1 MDADGNAETRFEL
14 VARLA
19 GEAMEAENNLQNA
32 ILKAGG
38 REFIREG
45 DRWKPV
51 EPVAER
57 EVPLPQTYQLATLAG
72 LVAYLKSDIDETKKA
87 GAIVHVVSPTK
98 VLVVG
103 PPVGFKLQRPVFAAA
118 SFSDD
123 AHPWAQPQELES
135 FQVWLRA
142 RFVPTDD
149 SANLLKALSGVKDG
163 EVKNVV
169 DTGLS
174 QEVSIK
180 VGVDLTDR
188 ALIKNPVMLRPYR
201 TFREVAQ
208 PQSEFVVRMTGN
220 ANGLPRVT
228 LHEAD
233 GGTWKLEAIL
243 KVVQW
248 LDWALNKNDD
258 PKPFVVIG

>member
-1 MDADGNAETRFEL
+1 MKEAAIQKVADLATKAESATLALANATL
-14 VARLA
+14 AVA
-19 GEAMEAENNLQNA
+19 G
-32 ILKAGG
+32 KTY
-38 REFIREG
+38 IREG
-45 DRWKPV
+45 VNWRAV
-51 EPVAER
+51 EPLEER
-57 EVPLPQTYQLATLAG
+57 EVPLPQTYQLNTLAG
-72 LVAYLKSDIDETKKA
+72 FVEYLKSDIDKTKEA

-98 VLVVG
+98 VFVVG
-103 PPVGFKLQRPVFAAA
+103 PPVGFKKQRPIFAAA

-123 AHPWAQPQELES
+123 AHPWGQPQELEN

-142 RFVPTDD
+142 RFVPTPD
-149 SANLLKALSGVKDG
+149 SENLIKALSGVKDG

-188 ALIKNPVMLRPYR
+188 ALIKNPVMLQPYR

-220 ANGLPRVT
+220 ANGLPKVT

-243 KVVQW
+243 KTVQF
-248 LDWALNKNDD
+248 LDWALNRADS

>member
-1 MDADGNAETRFEL
+1 MNAEGNAETRFEL

-19 GEAMEAENNLQNA
+19 GEAAEAENNLENA

-57 EVPLPQTYQLATLAG
+57 EVPLPQTYQLNTLAG
-72 LVAYLKSDIDETKKA
+72 LVAYLKADIDKTKDA
-87 GAIVHVVSPTK
+87 GAVVHVVSPT
-98 VLVVG
+98 
-103 PPVGFKLQRPVFAAA
+103 
-118 SFSDD
+118 DD
-123 AHPWAQPQELES
+123 AHPWGQPQELEN

-142 RFVPTDD
+142 RFVPTTD
-149 SANLLKALSGVKDG
+149 SENLLKALSGVKDG

-180 VGVDLTDR
+180 VGVDLT
-188 ALIKNPVMLRPYR
+188 
-201 TFREVAQ
+201 E
-208 PQSEFVVRMTGN
+208 
-220 ANGLPRVT
+220 
-228 LHEAD
+228 
-233 GGTWKLEAIL
+233 TWKLEAIL
-243 KVVQW
+243 KVVQF
-248 LDWALNKNDD
+248 LDWSLNKNEE